1 MAFENLDKLLE
12 EHNLTKSEY
21 NRIVEILGREPNLT
35 ELGVYSV
42 MWSEHCSYKSSR
54 IHLKK
59 LPTEGKRV
67 VQGPG
72 ENAGV
77 VDIGDGYVA
86 VFKIESHN
94 HPSFIEPY
102 QGAATGVGGILRD
115 IFTMGARPIA
125 VMDSLRFGELENPLN
140 RRTFKGV
147 VAGISGYGNS
157 VGVPTV
163 GGETCFDDTYTYN
176 PLVNVFCLGITKKDK
191 VFYARAKHV
200 GAKVFYA
207 GAKTGRDGIHGATM
221 ASAEFDDSLEEKRP
235 NVQVGDPFK
244 EKLLIE
250 ACLEAMEKGVVS
262 SIQDMGAAGL
272 TSSSVEMADRGGK
285 GIEIDVSK
293 VPQREEGMTP
303 YEILLSESQE
313 RMLIVAEPGRE
324 QELRE
329 IFKKWDL
336 DIVEIGE
343 ITDSGNFTVLEDGKI
358 VAQIPV
364 SSLTSEAPKYDRP
377 YLNILGS
384 REKELKNDD
393 FIGEL
398 TLKEKIESFLD
409 DPNIGRKNWVF
420 EQYDHMVHTNTVVL
434 PGKGVSVIRLKGT
447 DKFLALTVDGNPD
460 YVYLNPYEGTKRI
473 VSEAY
478 LNISVA
484 GAEPVGATNCLNFG
498 NPEKQEIMGEF
509 KFSVEGMGDA
519 SKFFEI
525 PITGGNVSF
534 YNETNGVAIKPTP
547 VYGLVGII
555 EGEENILTLDF
566 KNDGDSIYLI
576 GNINPDFSA
585 SYYLKKFFGK
595 VEGTLGET
603 PLGISKKIG
612 EFIRKNRKL
621 INSAN
626 DVSQGGLFVSL
637 IDSITESLG
646 FSINIP
652 DSYIPE
658 LFLFGEAPGLVLITV
673 SENFERE
680 IEEAMNHHALEY
692 LKVGKI
698 KSNEIEIFQNSKNIY
713 RDSLVN
719 IKNILNE
726 AIEKRVTGGK

>member
-1 MAFENLDKLLE
+1 MSFENLDKILE

-21 NRIVEILGREPNLT
+21 ERIVEILGREPNIT
-35 ELGVYSV
+35 ELGVFSV

-115 IFTMGARPIA
+115 IFTMGARPVA
-125 VMDSLRFGELENPLN
+125 VMDSLRFGSLEKPLN
-140 RRTFKGV
+140 RQIFKGV

-163 GGETCFDDTYTYN
+163 GGETCFDDSFTYN

-250 ACLEAMEKGVVS
+250 ACLEAMDKGVVS

-293 VPQREEGMTP
+293 VPQREEGMIP
-303 YEILLSESQE
+303 YEVLLSESQE
-313 RMLIVAEPGRE
+313 RMLIVAEPGKE
-324 QELRE
+324 NKLKK
-329 IFKKWDL
+329 IFNKWDL
-336 DIVEIGE
+336 DIVEIGQ
-343 ITDSGNFTVLEDGKI
+343 ITDSGKFVVREKGKI
-358 VAQIPV
+358 VAEVPV
-364 SSLTSEAPKYDRP
+364 SSLTSSAPKYDRP
-377 YLNILGS
+377 YLNIVKN
-384 REKELKNDD
+384 REKKINSDD
-393 FIGEL
+393 YIG
-398 TLKEKIESFLD
+398 KFSIEKIIDDFLD
-409 DPNIGRKNWVF
+409 DPNIGKKNWVF
-420 EQYDHMVHTNTVVL
+420 EQYDHMVQTNTVVY
-434 PGKGVSVIRLKGT
+434 PGKGAAVIRIKGT
-447 DKFLALTVDGNPD
+447 DKFLAMTVDGNPD
-460 YVYLNPYEGTKRI
+460 YVYLNSYEGTKRI
-473 VSEAY
+473 VAESY
-478 LNISVA
+478 LNISVT

-498 NPEKQEIMGEF
+498 NPEKPEIMGEF
-509 KFSVEGMGDA
+509 KYAVEGMGDA

-534 YNETNGVAIKPTP
+534 YNETNRVAIKPTP
-547 VYGLVGII
+547 VYGLVGVI
-555 EGEENILTLDF
+555 EGEENIITSNF
-566 KNDGDSIYLI
+566 KNEGDLLYLI
-576 GNINPDFSA
+576 GNLETDFAGSF
-585 SYYLKKFFGK
+585 YLKKYFDK
-595 VEGTLGET
+595 VEGVLEDT
-603 PLGISKKIG
+603 PLEVVKVVGD
-612 EFIRKNRKL
+612 FLRKNTKL

-626 DVSQGGLFVSL
+626 DVSQGGVFVSL
-637 IDSITESLG
+637 LDFITDEFGYLLQ
-646 FSINIP
+646 IP
-652 DSYIPE
+652 EGYSPE
-658 LFLFGEAPGLVLITV
+658 LFLFGETAGMVIV
-673 SENFERE
+673 SVSSENQKRFEE
-680 IEEAMNHHALEY
+680 K
-692 LKVGKI
+692 LKESSVNFKKI
-698 KSNEIEIFQNSKNIY
+698 GRVISKNIKIDKLDKTIY
-713 RDSLVN
+713 ESSLKSFVE
-719 IKNILNE
+719 KYE
-726 AIEKRVTGGK
+726 KAISKRMSR

>member
-1 MAFENLDKLLE
+1 MSFENLDKILE

-21 NRIVEILGREPNLT
+21 ERIVEILGREPNIT
-35 ELGVYSV
+35 ELGVFSV

-115 IFTMGARPIA
+115 IFTMGARPVA
-125 VMDSLRFGELENPLN
+125 VMDSLRFGSLEKPLN
-140 RRTFKGV
+140 RQIFKGV

-163 GGETCFDDTYTYN
+163 GGETCFDDSFTYN

-250 ACLEAMEKGVVS
+250 ACLEAMDKGVVS

-293 VPQREEGMTP
+293 VPQREEGMIP
-303 YEILLSESQE
+303 YEVLLSESQE
-313 RMLIVAEPGRE
+313 RMLIVAEPGKE
-324 QELRE
+324 NKLKK
-329 IFKKWDL
+329 IFNKWDL
-336 DIVEIGE
+336 DIVEIGQ
-343 ITDSGNFTVLEDGKI
+343 ITDSGKFVVREKGKI
-358 VAQIPV
+358 VAEVPV
-364 SSLTSEAPKYDRP
+364 SSLTSSAPKYDRP
-377 YLNILGS
+377 YLNIVKN
-384 REKELKNDD
+384 REKKINSDD
-393 FIGEL
+393 YIG
-398 TLKEKIESFLD
+398 KFSMEKIINDFLD

-420 EQYDHMVHTNTVVL
+420 EQYDHMVQTNTVVY
-434 PGKGVSVIRLKGT
+434 PGRGAAVIRIKGT
-447 DKFLALTVDGNPD
+447 DKFLAMTVDGNPD

-473 VSEAY
+473 VAESY
-478 LNISVA
+478 LNISVT

-498 NPEKQEIMGEF
+498 NPEKPEIMGEF
-509 KFSVEGMGDA
+509 KYAVEGMGEA
-519 SKFFEI
+519 SRFFEI

-534 YNETNGVAIKPTP
+534 YNETNRVAIKPTP

-555 EGEENILTLDF
+555 EGKENIITANF
-566 KNDGDSIYLI
+566 EKEGDLIYLI
-576 GNINPDFSA
+576 GNLKPSFSG
-585 SYYLKKFFGK
+585 SFYLKKYFNK
-595 VEGTLGET
+595 VEGVLEDT
-603 PLGISKKIG
+603 PLEVVKRVGD
-612 EFIRKNRKL
+612 FLRKNTKL

-626 DVSQGGLFVSL
+626 DVSQGGVFVSL
-637 IDSITESLG
+637 LDFITDEFGYLLQ
-646 FSINIP
+646 IP
-652 DSYIPE
+652 EGYSPE
-658 LFLFGEAPGLVLITV
+658 LFLFGETAGMVIV
-673 SENFERE
+673 SVSSENQKRFEGK
-680 IEEAMNHHALEY
+680 
-692 LKVGKI
+692 LKESSVNFKKI
-698 KSNEIEIFQNSKNIY
+698 GRVISKNIKIDKLDKTIY
-713 RDSLVN
+713 ESSLKSFVE
-719 IKNILNE
+719 KYE
-726 AIEKRVTGGK
+726 KAISKRMSR

>member
-54 IHLKK
+54 VHLKK

-125 VMDSLRFGELENPLN
+125 VMDSLRFGGLENPLN

-191 VFYARAKHV
+191 VFYAKAKHV

-250 ACLEAMEKGVVS
+250 ACLEAMDKGVVS

-285 GIEIDVSK
+285 GIKIDVSK

-313 RMLIVAEPGRE
+313 RMLIVAEPGKE
-324 QELRE
+324 QELKE

-384 REKELKNDD
+384 RERELKNED
-393 FIGEL
+393 FVGEL
-398 TLKEKIESFLD
+398 TLREKIESFLD
-409 DPNIGRKNWVF
+409 DPNIGKKNWVF
-420 EQYDHMVHTNTVVL
+420 EQYDHMVQTNTVVL
-434 PGKGVSVIRLKGT
+434 PGKGASVIRLKGT

-478 LNISVA
+478 LNIAVV

-519 SKFFEI
+519 SRFFEI

-547 VYGLVGII
+547 VYGLVGLI

-603 PLGISKKIG
+603 PLEISKKIG

-646 FSINIP
+646 FSINIS

-698 KSNEIEIFQNSKNIY
+698 KSNEIEIFQNSKNLY

-719 IKNILNE
+719 IRNILNG

>member
-1 MAFENLDKLLE
+1 MGFENLDKILE

-21 NRIVEILGREPNLT
+21 ERIVEILGREPNIT
-35 ELGVYSV
+35 ELGVFSV

-59 LPTEGKRV
+59 LPTKGKRV

-115 IFTMGARPIA
+115 IFTMGARPVA
-125 VMDSLRFGELENPLN
+125 VMDSLRFGSLEKPLN
-140 RRTFKGV
+140 RQIFKGV

-163 GGETCFDDTYTYN
+163 GGETCFDDSFTYN

-250 ACLEAMEKGVVS
+250 ACLEAMDKGVVS

-324 QELRE
+324 NELKK
-329 IFKKWDL
+329 IFNKWDL
-336 DIVEIGE
+336 DIVEIGQ
-343 ITDSGNFTVLEDGKI
+343 ITDSGKFVVREKEKI
-358 VAQIPV
+358 VAEIPV
-364 SSLTSEAPKYDRP
+364 SSLTSSAPKYDRP
-377 YLNILGS
+377 YLNIVKS
-384 REKELKNDD
+384 REKEIDNNDY
-393 FIGEL
+393 IG
-398 TLKEKIESFLD
+398 KFSIEKIINGFLD
-409 DPNIGRKNWVF
+409 DPNIGKKNWVF
-420 EQYDHMVHTNTVVL
+420 EQYDHMVQTNTVVY
-434 PGKGVSVIRLKGT
+434 PGRGAAVIRIKGT
-447 DKFLALTVDGNPD
+447 DKFLTMTVDGNPD

-473 VSEAY
+473 VAESY
-478 LNISVA
+478 LNISVT

-498 NPEKQEIMGEF
+498 NPEKPEIMGEF
-509 KFSVEGMGDA
+509 KYAVEGMGDA

-534 YNETNGVAIKPTP
+534 YNETNGAAIKPTP
-547 VYGLVGII
+547 VYGLVGIV
-555 EGEENILTLDF
+555 EGEDNIITSNF
-566 KNDGDSIYLI
+566 KDEGDLIYLV
-576 GNINPDFSA
+576 GNLKPDFSG
-585 SYYLKKFFGK
+585 SFYLKKYYK
-595 VEGTLGET
+595 RVEGVLKKT
-603 PLGISKKIG
+603 PLEIVKKVG
-612 EFIRKNRKL
+612 TFLRENVKL
-621 INSAN
+621 IKAAN
-626 DVSQGGLFVSL
+626 DVSQGGVFVSL
-637 IDSITESLG
+637 LDFITDRFGYFLQIPEV
-646 FSINIP
+646 FS
-652 DSYIPE
+652 PE
-658 LFLFGEAPGLVLITV
+658 LFLFGETAGMVIVSISSENQYNFEKKLREFSLDFRKIGAVV
-673 SENFERE
+673 SESIK
-680 IEEAMNHHALEY
+680 IEMLNKIIY
-692 LKVGKI
+692 VSSLKSFI
-698 KSNEIEIFQNSKNIY
+698 KRYEN
-713 RDSLVN
+713 
-719 IKNILNE
+719 
-726 AIEKRVTGGK
+726 AIPKRMEV